1 MPEKDDAE
9 YSTCENAPALTHM
22 AHGWRCRNSGFYE
35 WKSRPESATARRRE
49 ILRMKITALFEAND
63 STYGYRRIHAALARG
78 GEREG
83 PELDRRLQPAVM
95 GFALPRVA
103 G

>member
-1 MPEKDDAE
+1 
-9 YSTCENAPALTHM
+9 
-22 AHGWRCRNSGFYE
+22 
-35 WKSRPESATARRRE
+35 
-49 ILRMKITALFEAND
+49 MKITALFEAND